1 MDLFNKQIVNKLPA
15 DARAIYDG
23 FYGDLAKLKNEW
35 LLCNAQ
41 YTQAISFVQNKQI
54 DYNTR
59 TIMRNVSDYWIRRRQ
74 ALERVL
80 PEDIL
85 QSFKK

>member
-1 MDLFNKQIVNKLPA
+1 MAMNDVTYIGFTPAAVDSQFVDLSSNRQT
-15 DARAIYDG
+15 
-23 FYGDLAKLKNEW
+23 GDTN
-35 LLCNAQ
+35 N
-41 YTQAISFVQNKQI
+41 QNKINTQLIDMDAQNKDI

-59 TIMRNVSDYWIRRRQ
+59 TTIRNISDYWVRRRQ

>member
-35 LLCNAQ
+35 LLCNSQ

-59 TIMRNVSDYWIRRRQ
+59 IIMRNVSDYWIRRRQ